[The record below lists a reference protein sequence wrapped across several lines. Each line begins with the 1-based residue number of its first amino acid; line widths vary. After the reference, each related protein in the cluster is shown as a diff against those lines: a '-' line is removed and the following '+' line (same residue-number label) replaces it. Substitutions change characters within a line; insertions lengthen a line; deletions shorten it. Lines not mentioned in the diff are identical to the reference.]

1 MLPNEDPYAGG
12 QAATS
17 AEQTGMNHREH
28 KERADTQTG
37 GTFGRLM
44 RTVNHFEGEQI
55 SRRSK
60 TQRGPSPPHKH
71 TRTHTTH
78 GHTLTVL
85 VAPVPVRTSD
95 HFDALED
102 AFEDDPLE
110 VLPGCQAHSVMKTGA
125 RSCLVGSAR
134 SPGSRTANPTSSS
147 TLIFRGRCNP
157 CLTTQQ
163 GSHQGPKNLEH
174 LLSESFWE
182 ILWSKTTVAVF
193 IFFHD

>member
-1 MLPNEDPYAGG
+1 MKGNRYQDGAKRRGAPHHLINTHAHTPH
-12 QAATS
+12 
-17 AEQTGMNHREH
+17 TG
-28 KERADTQTG
+28 
-37 GTFGRLM
+37 
-44 RTVNHFEGEQI
+44 
-55 SRRSK
+55 
-60 TQRGPSPPHKH
+60 
-71 TRTHTTH
+71 
-78 GHTLTVL
+78 TLTVL

-102 AFEDDPLE
+102 AFEDDPRE

-134 SPGSRTANPTSSS
+134 SPGSPTANPTSNS

-163 GSHQGPKNLEH
+163 GSHQGPKNLEN

-193 IFFHD
+193 IFSTIDCSKSICKDLFRKQFGT